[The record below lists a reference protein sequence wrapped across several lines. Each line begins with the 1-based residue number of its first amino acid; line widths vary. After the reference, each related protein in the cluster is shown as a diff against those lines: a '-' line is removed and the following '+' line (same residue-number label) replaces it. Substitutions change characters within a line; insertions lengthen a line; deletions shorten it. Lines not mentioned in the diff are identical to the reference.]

1 MTRLRVGVLRA
12 LPVGVGVFLVFL
24 VVNTLP
30 AVLVGRDVVVF
41 TVLLPFLAAAVCAFA
56 VRAVLGPV
64 DRFVERIT
72 RLRATTPYS
81 VLAEA
86 AARTRTGMLDTALP
100 GLAEVLAG
108 GTAARRAVIWVV
120 VSDRLVAAAVHPP
133 PSTPFPE
140 VANIAV
146 LLDRPD
152 VDHVVPIV
160 EGDVLRA
167 ALTIA
172 KPGASITVAD
182 QRLMRDVA
190 SEARLLLQGVALATE
205 LRERVRQAAELGS
218 ELQHSR
224 WRLTRARDLE
234 RRRLATELG
243 HVTTGRLA
251 VVRRLLDGVRA
262 DLLADRTEEAVA
274 EVGVVRA
281 RLDELLERF
290 RSIARGVY
298 PSVLRDQ
305 GLAAALEELVVD
317 LPREVDLRGAPDRRY
332 PWEVESGIYYFVAS
346 AVHWLAEN
354 PGPPIEVTLSEAD
367 RRLSVEIVDAH
378 TELAEAELQA
388 ALANDLERLA
398 ALGGAVDLART
409 ESSVVLRAYLPEQ
422 LEPIVGARS

>member
-1 MTRLRVGVLRA
+1 MTRLRLGVLRA
-12 LPVGVGVFLVFL
+12 LPVGMAVFVVFL
-24 VVNTLP
+24 VVTTLP
-30 AVLVGRDVVVF
+30 ALLVGHYVEAF
-41 TVLLPFLAAAVCAFA
+41 TVLLSFLAAAVCACG

-72 RLRATTPYS
+72 RLRTTTPYS

-100 GLAEVLAG
+100 GLAEVLAN
-108 GTAARRAVIWVV
+108 GTAARQAVIWVV
-120 VSDRLVAAAVHPP
+120 ASDRLVAAAFHPLP
-133 PSTPFPE
+133 RTPFPE

-146 LLDRPD
+146 LLDRAD
-152 VDHVVPIV
+152 VDHIVPIV

-172 KPGASITVAD
+172 KPGQSITAAD

-205 LRERVRQAAELGS
+205 LRERVRHAAELGA

-224 WRLTRARDLE
+224 WRLTGARDLE
-234 RRRLATELG
+234 RRRLAAELG
-243 HVTTGRLA
+243 HAITGRFA
-251 VVRRLLDGVRA
+251 VVRGLLEA
-262 DLLADRTEEAVA
+262 MHTDLLTGRTEDAISEI
-274 EVGVVRA
+274 GTVRA

-305 GLAAALEELVVD
+305 GLSAALEELVVD
-317 LPREVDLRGAPDRRY
+317 LPREVRLRGAPGRRY

-346 AVHWLAEN
+346 AVHWLAET
-354 PGPPIEVTLSEAD
+354 PGAPIEVTLSEAD
-367 RRLSVEIVDAH
+367 QRLSVEIVDAH
-378 TELAEAELQA
+378 AGLAEAELRA
-388 ALANDLERLA
+388 ALVNDLERLA
-398 ALGGAVDLART
+398 ALGGAVDLGRT
-409 ESSVVLRAYLPEQ
+409 ESSVVLRAHLPER
-422 LEPIVGARS
+422 LEPVVGARL

>member
-12 LPVGVGVFLVFL
+12 LPVGVGVFVVF
-24 VVNTLP
+24 VVLNTLP
-30 AVLVGRDVVVF
+30 AVLFGRDVVVF
-41 TVLLPFLAAAVCAFA
+41 TVLLPFLAAAVCALG
-56 VRAVLGPV
+56 VRSVLGPV

-72 RLRATTPYS
+72 RLRTTTPYS

-100 GLAEVLAG
+100 GLAEVLAN
-108 GTAARRAVIWVV
+108 GTAARAVIWLV
-120 VSDRLVAAAVHPP
+120 VSDRLVAAAFHPP
-133 PSTPFPE
+133 PRTPFPE

-152 VDHVVPIV
+152 VDHVVPIL

-172 KPGASITVAD
+172 KPGAAITAAD

-234 RRRLATELG
+234 RRRLAAELG

-251 VVRRLLDGVRA
+251 VVRGLLDGVRG
-262 DLLADRTEEAVA
+262 DLLADRTEDAVS
-274 EVGVVRA
+274 EVGMIRA

-346 AVHWLAEN
+346 AVHWLAES
-354 PGPPIEVTLSEAD
+354 PGPPIEVTLREAD

-398 ALGGAVDLART
+398 ALGGAVDLVRT
-409 ESSVVLRAYLPEQ
+409 ESSLVLRAYLPEQ

>member
-1 MTRLRVGVLRA
+1 MTRLGVGVLRA
-12 LPVGVGVFLVFL
+12 LPIGAGVFAVFI
-24 VVNTLP
+24 VVTTLP
-30 AVLVGRDVVVF
+30 AVLVGRDVVAF
-41 TVLLPFLAAAVCAFA
+41 TVLLSFLAAAVCAFG

-72 RLRATTPYS
+72 RLRTTTPYS

-100 GLAEVLAG
+100 GLAEVLAN
-108 GTAARRAVIWVV
+108 GTAARQAVIWVV
-120 VSDRLVAAAVHPP
+120 VSDRLVAAAFHPP
-133 PSTPFPE
+133 PRTPFPE

-160 EGDVLRA
+160 EGDALRA

-234 RRRLATELG
+234 RRRLAAELG

-251 VVRRLLDGVRA
+251 VVRGLLDGVRT
-262 DLLADRTEEAVA
+262 DLLAERTEAAVA
-274 EVGVVRA
+274 ELGTVEA

-332 PWEVESGIYYFVAS
+332 PWEVESGIYYFVAA
-346 AVHWLAEN
+346 AVHWLAET

-378 TELAEAELQA
+378 AELAEAELQA

-398 ALGGAVDLART
+398 ALGGAVDLGRT

-422 LEPIVGARS
+422 LEPIVGARP

>member
-12 LPVGVGVFLVFL
+12 LPVGVGVFVVFL
-24 VVNTLP
+24 AVNTLP
-30 AVLVGRDVVVF
+30 AVLFGRDVVVF
-41 TVLLPFLAAAVCAFA
+41 TVLLPFLAAALCALG
-56 VRAVLGPV
+56 VRAVLAPV

-72 RLRATTPYS
+72 RLRTTTPYS

-100 GLAEVLAG
+100 GLAEVLAN

-120 VSDRLVAAAVHPP
+120 VSDRLVAAAFHPP

-234 RRRLATELG
+234 RRRLAAELG

-251 VVRRLLDGVRA
+251 VVRGLLEGVRG
-262 DLLADRTEEAVA
+262 DLLADRTEDAVS
-274 EVGVVRA
+274 EVGMIRA

-317 LPREVDLRGAPDRRY
+317 LPREVDLSGAPTAAIRGRSSRASTTSWPPPCTGWPRRR
-332 PWEVESGIYYFVAS
+332 G
-346 AVHWLAEN
+346 
-354 PGPPIEVTLSEAD
+354 
-367 RRLSVEIVDAH
+367 RRS
-378 TELAEAELQA
+378 
-388 ALANDLERLA
+388 R
-398 ALGGAVDLART
+398 
-409 ESSVVLRAYLPEQ
+409 
-422 LEPIVGARS
+422 